1 MADTTFIDGL
11 RVFKPKNAPSF
22 VIANCK
28 IKVSDLIKFMAI
40 HSKDDE
46 LAFVVKESKKG
57 EFYAALDTYEKK
69 ISLTEEEMRVL
80 DEARKKDMPKPTTE
94 NPNSDIPF

>member
-1 MADTTFIDGL
+1 MAKIQFIDGL

-28 IKVSDLIKFMAI
+28 VKVSDLIKFMAI

-46 LAFVVKESKKG
+46 LAFVIKESKKG
-57 EFYAALDTYEKK
+57 EFYTALDTYEKK
-69 ISLTEEEMRVL
+69 TSLTEEEIRVL
-80 DEARKKDMPKPTTE
+80 DEARKQDMPKPTTE

>member
-1 MADTTFIDGL
+1 MAETQFIDGL
-11 RVFKPKNAPSF
+11 RAFKPRNAPSF

-28 IKVSDLIKFMAI
+28 VKVSDLIKFMAI

-46 LAFVVKESKKG
+46 LAFVIKESKSG
-57 EFYAALDTYEKK
+57 TFYAALDTYEKK
-69 ISLTEEEMRVL
+69 SPLTQEELEVL
-80 DEARKKDMPKPTTE
+80 DKARKQDTPKLETE

>member
-1 MADTTFIDGL
+1 MADTQFVDGL

-22 VIANCK
+22 IIANCK
-28 IKVSDLIKFMAI
+28 VKVSDLIKFMAI

-46 LAFVVKESKKG
+46 LAFVIKESKSG
-57 EFYAALDTYEKK
+57 TFYAALDTYEKK
-69 ISLTEEEMRVL
+69 TSLTQEELEVL
-80 DEARKKDMPKPTTE
+80 DNARKQDMPKVETE

>member
-1 MADTTFIDGL
+1 MAETQFVDGL
-11 RVFKPKNAPSF
+11 RVLKPKGAPSF

-28 IKVSDLIKFMAI
+28 IKASELIKFMAT

-46 LAFVVKESKKG
+46 LSFVIKESKSG
-57 EFYAALDTYEKK
+57 TFYATLDTYEKK
-69 ISLTEEEMRVL
+69 TSLTEEEIRIL
-80 DEARKKDMPKPTTE
+80 DEARKRDMPQVPTE